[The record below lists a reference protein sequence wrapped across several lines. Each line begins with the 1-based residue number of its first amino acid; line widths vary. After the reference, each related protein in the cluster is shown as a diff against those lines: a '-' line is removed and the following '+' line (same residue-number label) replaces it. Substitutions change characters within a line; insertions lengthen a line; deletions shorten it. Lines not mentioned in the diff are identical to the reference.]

1 MVFPIESEDRAL
13 RNLLMMCQDHA
24 RLSVEIYRK
33 VLVMIDALVKG
44 ESGGMRKMLDDVE
57 RIHRE
62 SRDIKRSIM
71 KELHESGSILFN
83 REDLYRL
90 VSKAGEVNDFI
101 EAIGVRL
108 WAIGEKGWRIPSNLG
123 VGLVEMAD
131 AAFETL
137 VKLRESLISLG
148 FNSERSLQLTGEVD
162 EGERKV
168 DSIHRRLDL
177 DIITSKV
184 ELPLILILRDVSTHI
199 EEMVDIAAAEA
210 DLIRILAL

>member
-1 MVFPIESEDRAL
+1 MVFPVESEDRAL

-24 RLSVEIYRK
+24 RLVVEVYRK
-33 VLVMIDALVKG
+33 VLMMIDTLVKG
-44 ESGGMRKMLDDVE
+44 ETEGMRSMLNDVE

-62 SRDIKRSIM
+62 SREVKRAIM

-90 VSKAGEVNDFI
+90 ISKAGEVNDYI
-101 EAIGVRL
+101 ESIGVRL
-108 WAIGEKGWRIPSNLG
+108 WAIGEKKWTIPSHIG

-131 AAFETL
+131 AAFDTL

-148 FNSERSLQLTGEVD
+148 FNSERSLQLTSEVYD
-162 EGERKV
+162 GERKV
-168 DSIHRRLDL
+168 DSIHRRLDM
-177 DIITSKV
+177 DIVTS
-184 ELPLILILRDVSTHI
+184 EAEIPLILTLREVSTHL

-210 DLIRILAL
+210 DLISILAL